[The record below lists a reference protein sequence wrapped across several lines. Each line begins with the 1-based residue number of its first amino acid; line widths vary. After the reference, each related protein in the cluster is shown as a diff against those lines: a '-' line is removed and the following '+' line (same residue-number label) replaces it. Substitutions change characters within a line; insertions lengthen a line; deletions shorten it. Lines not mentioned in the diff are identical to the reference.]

1 MGDFFNQLPEQIQYQ
16 VKDITKSSGLEDNEE
31 SLELM
36 AKAWI
41 DKKEVFEEKIGDL
54 GMEECDTFD
63 RDNEQGA
70 IVLTYSGSL
79 INVGPLVEGSRN
91 VEYTSI
97 GLRSDVPD
105 SANNESSRL
114 GEDINIDE
122 GIKFEVGPVKS
133 TSAVFKIAVIKDELS
148 AEEEEE
154 KLAEATIIIADE
166 FAEINKTIIVE

>member
-1 MGDFFNQLPEQIQYQ
+1 MGEYFDQIPEKIQYQ
-16 VKDITKSSGLEDNEE
+16 IKDITKSSGLEDNDE
-31 SLELM
+31 SVESM
-36 AKAWI
+36 AKAWL
-41 DKKEVFEEKIGDL
+41 DKKEVFEQKIEEL

-70 IVLTYSGSL
+70 LVLTYSGSL
-79 INVGPLVEGSRN
+79 VNVGPLVDGARN

-122 GIKFEVGPVKS
+122 GMQFEVGPVKS
-133 TSAVFKIAVIKDELS
+133 TSAIFKIAVVKEDLT
-148 AEEEEE
+148 AEEEEQ
-154 KLAEATIIIADE
+154 KLSEATIIIADE